1 MCIMSDNVYSVYLNQ
16 IQETLSYLLE
26 AKPLFPSS
34 YSREVLVLYLERP
47 HEAARDCM
55 LSDGA
60 LLIQRL
66 EGSRPHGGLCTLN
79 GSDRVQKVKTFAVM
93 GRICGFDGWMELG
106 SRVLKRQE
114 VAGKAGYRAVLAR

>member
-1 MCIMSDNVYSVYLNQ
+1 M
-16 IQETLSYLLE
+16 
-26 AKPLFPSS
+26 
-34 YSREVLVLYLERP
+34 
-47 HEAARDCM
+47 
-55 LSDGA
+55 
-60 LLIQRL
+60 
-66 EGSRPHGGLCTLN
+66 N

>member
-1 MCIMSDNVYSVYLNQ
+1 MGDQ
-16 IQETLSYLLE
+16 
-26 AKPLFPSS
+26 SS
-34 YSREVLVLYLERP
+34 FVLVLYLERP

>member
-1 MCIMSDNVYSVYLNQ
+1 
-16 IQETLSYLLE
+16 
-26 AKPLFPSS
+26 
-34 YSREVLVLYLERP
+34 VLYLERP